1 MKQAFRS
8 LSQCAGLR
16 CALAAVLFVFLG
28 LSAEAAK
35 APKMLDIADTVST
48 NRILTKFA
56 QMMQSSDMT
65 TFLSTKGPFTIFV
78 PTDSAFSK
86 LPPGTL
92 ETLLLPQNK
101 ERLQAILLYHVVNGK
116 RLTAKDLLTTTSL
129 ISCQG
134 APLPITKSKSGTQLV
149 AKAKI
154 IHADIRCQNGIINE
168 IDTVLMPPEK
178 LLPPLAPPPPPGA
191 VAPPS
196 TNAAPATPDPAAQIH

>member
-1 MKQAFRS
+1 MKQSFRS
-8 LSQCAGLR
+8 LLRCAGLR
-16 CALAAVLFVFLG
+16 CGLAAVLVG
-28 LSAEAAK
+28 LLSVSAEAAK

-65 TFLSTKGPFTIFV
+65 TFLSTKGPFTLFV

-92 ETLLLPQNK
+92 EALLLPENK

-116 RLTAKDLLTTTSL
+116 RLTAKDLAVTPSVL
-129 ISCQG
+129 SCQG
-134 APLPITKSKSGTQLV
+134 APLTIHKTKSGTQTV
-149 AKAKI
+149 MKAKI

-178 LLPPLAPPPPPGA
+178 ALPPLAPPPPPGA
-191 VAPPS
+191 TPPPS
-196 TNAAPATPDPAAQIH
+196 TAPATPDPAAQIH